1 MFVRRLEQFYDVT
14 NCLLIS
20 RRMYSIIDKNISKVY
35 DTSTVEEKRYRI
47 DCRLCVVVGG
57 LKLIKN

>member
-1 MFVRRLEQFYDVT
+1 M
-14 NCLLIS
+14 
-20 RRMYSIIDKNISKVY
+20 DKNTSKVY
-35 DTSTVEEKRYRI
+35 DTSTVAAVEEKRYRI